1 MRPVDRSS
9 LLAAIDRE
17 RQLWQ
22 VGILT
27 EDRRRPYPGQRY
39 KHGWIPVSPL
49 ASLHD
54 EAEIRATYTFTDE
67 PTGLSTEVT
76 GINVGAGGQAYVYI
90 QINDRDGN
98 PVGEATRTI
107 LRSDQRAVRHD
118 GMGIEP
124 GFQGQGFATRFN
136 ARAEESYRT
145 HGIERI
151 ELNANIDVGGYAWA
165 RAGYDFRD
173 DNARAVA
180 LVHVATR
187 AGSYSQ
193 AVRDEVNRAIRNP
206 NITPIELAMIGYTPG
221 ATTWPGKEMMLGSN
235 WDAVKKL

>member
-1 MRPVDRSS
+1 MRPVGRSS

-17 RQLWQ
+17 RQLRQ
-22 VGILT
+22 AGIVT

-39 KHGWIPVSPL
+39 KHGWIPVGVTM
-49 ASLHD
+49 HD
-54 EAEIRATYTFTDE
+54 EATIRDTYTFTDV

-76 GINVGAGGQAYVYI
+76 GINVGGGGQAYVYI

-107 LRSDQRAVRHD
+107 LRPEQRTVRHD

-136 ARAEESYRT
+136 ARVEESYRA

-173 DNARAVA
+173 DGARSMA
-180 LVHVATR
+180 LVHVAKQADR
-187 AGSYSQ
+187 YSQ
-193 AVRDEVNRAIRNP
+193 AIRDEVNRMIRDN
-206 NITPIELAMIGYTPG
+206 NATPIELAMIGWTPG
-221 ATTWPGKEMMLGSN
+221 ATSWPGKEMMLGST